1 MMPAEAAGALERP
14 APHGTAK
21 EGEAAMALTT
31 GSAGGSRPAPRWL
44 GPIFLLLG
52 LGLMAGAG
60 IAVWLELSFRA
71 RAVETDGRIVEMIR
85 ETTRGSGGGSSTNWT
100 PVFAYR
106 LPDGREVRVTASF
119 SSSPPCCKVGDA
131 VRVRYDPAD
140 PMSGRMTGF
149 LSSWLLPTILGG
161 MGSVFTLLG
170 LVLPRMLRR
179 RTALDAGAG
188 AFGGAP
194 PPPGLAN
201 VEAPLVG
208 LRRAG
213 EAYILQAR
221 WTDPRSGAQRLFE
234 SPPIPFDP
242 VPQMR
247 HMDRVRVAFD
257 PSLPDGPSWMD
268 LSFLRDPRRGEDATL
283 MAGPPRRG

>member
-1 MMPAEAAGALERP
+1 
-14 APHGTAK
+14 
-21 EGEAAMALTT
+21 MALTMGT
-31 GSAGGSRPAPRWL
+31 QGGSRPAPRWL
-44 GPIFLLLG
+44 GPLFLLVG
-52 LGLMAGAG
+52 LGLIAGAG
-60 IAVWLELSFRA
+60 IAVWLELAFRE

-85 ETTRGSGGGSSTNWT
+85 ETTRDRDGGSSTNWT

-140 PMSGRMTGF
+140 PARARMTGF

-170 LVLPRMLRR
+170 LVLPRMLRGSA
-179 RTALDAGAG
+179 TLAAAGG
-188 AFGGAP
+188 AFGEAAP
-194 PPPGLAN
+194 PAGSAN
-201 VEAPLVG
+201 VEVPLVG

-257 PSLPDGPSWMD
+257 PSLPDGPYRMD
-268 LSFLRDPRRGEDATL
+268 LSFLRDPRGGEDATM